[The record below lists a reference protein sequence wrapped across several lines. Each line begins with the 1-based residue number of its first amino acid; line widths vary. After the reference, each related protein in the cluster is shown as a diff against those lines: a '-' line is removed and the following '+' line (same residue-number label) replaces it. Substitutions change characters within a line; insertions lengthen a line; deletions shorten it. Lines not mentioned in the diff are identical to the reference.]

1 MTKGGETV
9 SINNEKDINIEF
21 ENEEIISPTKLVF
34 RRLKRNKLA
43 MLSLIILSILIIM
56 AAFAPLFTPY
66 ERDGIDFEAIK
77 EAPSRD
83 HILGTDEL
91 GRDVYTRLIYG
102 GRVSLSVGI
111 VAVAIELVIGV
122 ILGGIAGFY
131 GGIVETIIMR
141 ITDIFMSFPFLII
154 AITVV
159 SILGPS
165 IYNVMLVIGLLGWT
179 GIARIVRGQILTLRE
194 QEFMEATNA
203 LGLSDYRKIVRHLL
217 PNIMASVIVWSTISI
232 AGAILTESALSYL
245 GLGVSPPT
253 PTWGNMMQSAQK
265 LYVLKKQWWLWIPP
279 GIAIFV
285 TVMSLNILGDGLR
298 DALDP
303 KLKR

>member
-9 SINNEKDINIEF
+9 SINNEKNINTEF

-43 MLSLIILSILIIM
+43 MISLIILGILIIM

-77 EAPSRD
+77 QAPSKA

-245 GLGVSPPT
+245 GLGVSPPI

>member
-1 MTKGGETV
+1 MEKTAQNDKVKQIENHEIV
-9 SINNEKDINIEF
+9 S
-21 ENEEIISPTKLVF
+21 PWKLVV

-43 MLSLIILSILIIM
+43 IVSLTILCILIIM
-56 AAFAPLFTPY
+56 AVFAPLFTPY
-66 ERDGIDFEAIK
+66 ERDGIDFNAIK
-77 EAPSRD
+77 QPPSKA
-83 HILGTDEL
+83 HILGTDDL

-111 VAVAIELVIGV
+111 VAVAIELFIGV
-122 ILGGIAGFY
+122 ILGGIAGYY
-131 GGIVETIIMR
+131 GGKIDSIIMR

-154 AITVV
+154 AITIV

-165 IYNVMLVIGLLGWT
+165 IYNVMLVIGFLGWT
-179 GIARIVRGQILTLRE
+179 GIARIVRGQILSLRE
-194 QEFMEATNA
+194 QEFMEATEA
-203 LGLSDYRKIVRHLL
+203 LGLSDFRKITRHLL
-217 PNIMASVIVWSTISI
+217 PNTMASVIVWSTISI

-245 GLGVSPPT
+245 GLGVSPPI

-279 GIAIFV
+279 GIAIFI

>member
-1 MTKGGETV
+1 M
-9 SINNEKDINIEF
+9 EKTAQNDKVKQIE
-21 ENEEIISPTKLVF
+21 NHEILSPWKLVV

-43 MLSLIILSILIIM
+43 IVSLTILCILIIM
-56 AAFAPLFTPY
+56 AVFAPLFTPY
-66 ERDGIDFEAIK
+66 ERDGIDFNAIK
-77 EAPSRD
+77 QPPSKA
-83 HILGTDEL
+83 HILGTDDL

-111 VAVAIELVIGV
+111 VAVAIELFIGV
-122 ILGGIAGFY
+122 ILGGIAGYY
-131 GGIVETIIMR
+131 GGKIDSIIMR

-154 AITVV
+154 AITIV

-165 IYNVMLVIGLLGWT
+165 IYNVMLVIGFLGWT
-179 GIARIVRGQILTLRE
+179 GIARIVRGQILSLRE
-194 QEFMEATNA
+194 QEFMEATEA
-203 LGLSDYRKIVRHLL
+203 LGLSDFRKITRHLL
-217 PNIMASVIVWSTISI
+217 PNTMASVIVWSTISI

-245 GLGVSPPT
+245 GLGVSPPI

-279 GIAIFV
+279 GIAIFI